1 MLFRWVGICT
11 KKRSIGSQVHYDE
24 NKELTLSRTGDASL
38 LEAVLMK
45 AGDKD
50 DGYAAKTSCRADPDG
65 TVADEVSGDS
75 TDPSVSG
82 RVPRISSTSRLG
94 LLPPL

>member
-1 MLFRWVGICT
+1 
-11 KKRSIGSQVHYDE
+11 
-24 NKELTLSRTGDASL
+24 
-38 LEAVLMK
+38 MK

>member
-1 MLFRWVGICT
+1 M
-11 KKRSIGSQVHYDE
+11 
-24 NKELTLSRTGDASL
+24 
-38 LEAVLMK
+38 LEAVLVK
-45 AGDKD
+45 ADDKD
-50 DGYAAKTSCRADPDG
+50 DEYAAKTSCRADPDG

-75 TDPSVSG
+75 TETFVSG

>member
-1 MLFRWVGICT
+1 M
-11 KKRSIGSQVHYDE
+11 KKKE
-24 NKELTLSRTGDASL
+24 ELTLSRTGDPSL
-38 LEAVLMK
+38 LEAVRMK

-50 DGYAAKTSCRADPDG
+50 EGYAAKTSCRADPDG

-75 TDPSVSG
+75 TEPSVSG
-82 RVPRISSTSRLG
+82 RVPSISSTSRLG